1 MWRYRRGYV
10 LSDNV
15 ITGQYIVMVN
25 SVELIGT
32 KEYMT
37 L

>member
-1 MWRYRRGYV
+1 MWRYRRGHT
-10 LSDNV
+10 LSDIV
-15 ITGQYIVMVN
+15 ITGQYNVMVN

>member
-1 MWRYRRGYV
+1 MWRYRRGYT
-10 LSDNV
+10 LSDIV
-15 ITGQYIVMVN
+15 ITGQYIVMFN

-32 KEYMT
+32 TGCVT

>member
-1 MWRYRRGYV
+1 MWRYSRGYA
-10 LSDNV
+10 LSDIV

-32 KEYMT
+32 KEYVT

>member
-1 MWRYRRGYV
+1 MWHYSRAYA
-10 LSDNV
+10 LSDIV
-15 ITGQYIVMVN
+15 ITGQYNVMVN

-32 KEYMT
+32 KEYVT